1 VFYAST
7 VAPASSLVPFTA
19 LANRDRCRLLGGQR
33 RAGIQPTS
41 SSRAS
46 SG

>member
-33 RAGIQPTS
+33 RAGIVVELQ
-41 SSRAS
+41 
-46 SG
+46 SGELR